1 MKLLIKVLDKL
12 FYGGDFY
19 EVNGGRRF
27 RSRIPETDSAK
38 RLETPFDHTY
48 FLNGQEV
55 KVSWEANPKTGEIYE
70 VITPVKKTNIFQ
82 RIFGRR

>member
-1 MKLLIKVLDKL
+1 MNLLIKILDRI

-19 EVNGGRRF
+19 RVYGGRS
-27 RSRIPETDSAK
+27 SRIPDTDSDVRPK
-38 RLETPFDHTY
+38 TPFDHTY

-70 VITPVKKTNIFQ
+70 VITPVKKPNIFQ
-82 RIFGRR
+82 KIFKRS

>member
-1 MKLLIKVLDKL
+1 MNLLIKLLDKL

-19 EVNGGRRF
+19 SVNGGGRKF
-27 RSRIPETDSAK
+27 RIPETDSAK

-48 FLNGQEV
+48 IKNGQEV

-82 RIFGRR
+82 KLFGRR